1 MEKPLS
7 VIYQDLVSRRA
18 YSTVCA
24 QLIKSRTALIPIAA
38 LISLIGCNDKSI
50 NGDTDKDS
58 INFTTVTLE
67 KLKTERTELDQTVFA
82 DETQAVRHEE
92 VFIRLWDE
100 LRNGDPYKVLTSFS
114 FDNIILG
121 EPVPN
126 PSPEWGVPGIKFVSL
141 NGTKKELNV
150 TEFREL
156 LSDLSKKGW
165 KLKQSEW
172 HHTSFQ
178 PASNNSPARSIIS
191 CELHCLFNSDE
202 QRIIVRGKLKVTW
215 TNNKEGQPIPSL
227 IDTTGLEIIARK
239 GKSMFTEIM
248 NADPGIEAPGRFP
261 RFSPLLV
268 RDLDGDGLSEIVT
281 AGCNLVYK
289 NEGNG
294 KYTKR
299 DFLKNG
305 INRPA
310 EAGLLADLNGDGLID
325 YIGGNAENGTLL
337 FFPGSEGGQFIV
349 NPQKINIPPLKGLHT
364 ISAGDIDGDRDLD
377 LFIGQWKAPYIGGS
391 MPTPYYNAN
400 DGYPDYLLR
409 NEGNGTFVDI
419 TNSSGL
425 SEKSNRRTF
434 SASLID
440 LDFDQDLDLVV
451 VADFSGL
458 DLYLND
464 GKGHFSDITD
474 QLGKERH
481 AFGMSHTFGD
491 WNSDGIEDLCL
502 VGMSSTT
509 ARRLD
514 GLGISKPGYEK
525 YSEMRAPMTFGNR
538 LYVRNKEGALSQP
551 SFTTGAAR
559 SGWSWG
565 CAATDFDLDGDTDL
579 YVANGHIS
587 GKSAKD
593 YCTRFWCHDLY
604 TGNSKPNEAIDSLF
618 KTELLSGLG
627 RDFSWNGF
635 EHNAMFINLPNKGF
649 LNASFLLGTAFE
661 YDSRAVIAADLDE
674 NGTQDLIVIEY
685 QSSTMKQRMHMYR
698 NHGNPQHSWV
708 GIKIKNSPGMSPIGT
723 VISMKSKERE
733 WSKTIVTGDGF
744 TSQGPA
750 IAHFGLGKINNVSE
764 IEVRW
769 PTGEVQAL
777 QNPKINQYH
786 LIEYKKTR

>member
-1 MEKPLS
+1 MSRIALLTI
-7 VIYQDLVSRRA
+7 VI
-18 YSTVCA
+18 
-24 QLIKSRTALIPIAA
+24 LIT
-38 LISLIGCNDKSI
+38 SLGCKKQP
-50 NGDTDKDS
+50 NGADS
-58 INFTTVTLE
+58 LE
-67 KLKTERTELDQTVFA
+67 ELKTEREELDQTVFA
-82 DETQAVRHEE
+82 DETEALKTEREELDQTVFADETEAVRHEG
-92 VFIRLWDE
+92 VFIQLWDE
-100 LRNGDPYKVLTSFS
+100 LRNGDAYEVLNNFP

-121 EPVPN
+121 EPVPS
-126 PSPEWGVPGIKFVSL
+126 PSPDWGITGIKFASL
-141 NGTKKELNV
+141 DGAKKELSA
-150 TEFREL
+150 TQFREL
-156 LSDLSKKGW
+156 LSDLSEKGW
-165 KLKQSEW
+165 KLEQSEW

-178 PASNNSPARSIIS
+178 PASKGSPARSLIS
-191 CELHCLFNSDE
+191 CELHCLFNSNE
-202 QRIIVRGKLKVTW
+202 HRVIVRGKLKVTW
-215 TNNKEGQPIPSL
+215 TNDEEGEPVPSL
-227 IDTTGLEIIARK
+227 IDTTGLEFIARK
-239 GKSMFTEIM
+239 GKPMFTEIM
-248 NADPGIEAPGRFP
+248 NADPGKEAPGRFP
-261 RFSPLLV
+261 RFSPLMV

-281 AGCNLVYK
+281 AGCNLVYQ

-299 DFLKNG
+299 DFLKSG

-325 YIGGNAENGTLL
+325 YIGGDSEDGSLLL
-337 FFPGSEGGQFIV
+337 FLGSGKGKFKDEPYKFSL
-349 NPQKINIPPLKGLHT
+349 PPLKGLHA

-409 NEGNGTFVDI
+409 NEGDGTFVDI
-419 TNSSGL
+419 TENAGL
-425 SEKSNRRTF
+425 SGKSHRRTF
-434 SASLID
+434 SASLVDI
-440 LDFDQDLDLVV
+440 DFDQDLDLIV

-464 GKGHFSDITD
+464 GTGKYSDITER
-474 QLGKERH
+474 LGKERH

-538 LYVRNKEGALSQP
+538 LYVRNNEGALSQP
-551 SFTTGAAR
+551 SFTAGAAR

-565 CAATDFDLDGDTDL
+565 CTAADFDLDGDTDL

-587 GKSAKD
+587 GNSAKD

-604 TGNSKPNEAIDSLF
+604 TGTSKPNAVIDSLF

-635 EHNAMFINLPNKGF
+635 EHNAMFINRPNEGF
-649 LNASFLLGTAFE
+649 LNAGFLLGAAFE

-685 QSSTMKQRMHMYR
+685 RSSTMNQRMHVYR
-698 NHGNPQHSWV
+698 NLGNLENSWV
-708 GIKIKNSPGMSPIGT
+708 GIKIKNSPRMPTIGT
-723 VISMKSKERE
+723 VITMKSEERQ
-733 WSKTIVTGDGF
+733 WGKTIVTGDGF
-744 TSQGPA
+744 TSQEPP
-750 IAHFGLGKINNVSE
+750 IAHFGLGKMKNVSE
-764 IEVRW
+764 IQVQW
-769 PTGEVQAL
+769 PTGEVQTL
-777 QNPKINQYH
+777 QSPAINQYH
-786 LIEYKKTR
+786 QIEYKESK

>member
-1 MEKPLS
+1 M
-7 VIYQDLVSRRA
+7 SRIA
-18 YSTVCA
+18 LLAIIT
-24 QLIKSRTALIPIAA
+24 LITSMGCTKQPIGAD
-38 LISLIGCNDKSI
+38 SL
-50 NGDTDKDS
+50 
-58 INFTTVTLE
+58 E
-67 KLKTERTELDQTVFA
+67 ELKTKRKELDQTVFA
-82 DETQAVRHEE
+82 DETQAVRHEA

-100 LRNGDPYKVLTSFS
+100 LRNDDPYKVLNNFP

-126 PSPEWGVPGIKFVSL
+126 PSPEWGVSGIKFVSL

-150 TEFREL
+150 TEFRQL
-156 LSDLSKKGW
+156 LNDLSEKGL

-178 PASNNSPARSIIS
+178 PTSNSSPARSIIS
-191 CELHCLFNSDE
+191 CELHCLFNSNE

-215 TNNKEGQPIPSL
+215 AKNKEGQPIPSL

-239 GKSMFTEIM
+239 GNPMFTEIM
-248 NADPGIEAPGRFP
+248 NADPGTEAPGWFP

-299 DFLKNG
+299 DFLKKG
-305 INRPA
+305 INRPS

-325 YIGGNAENGTLL
+325 YIGGNSENGSLL
-337 FFPGSEGGQFIV
+337 FFPGSEGGQFIDS
-349 NPQKINIPPLKGLHT
+349 PYKFNIPPLEGLHT
-364 ISAGDIDGDRDLD
+364 ISAGDIDGDGDLD
-377 LFIGQWKAPYIGGS
+377 LFIGQWKAPYLGGS

-409 NEGNGTFVDI
+409 NEGNGTFVNI

-425 SEKSNRRTF
+425 SGKSNRRTF

-440 LDFDQDLDLVV
+440 LDFDQDLDLIV

-464 GKGHFSDITD
+464 GKGNFSDVTD

-551 SFTTGAAR
+551 SFTAGAAR

-565 CAATDFDLDGDTDL
+565 CAAADFDLDGDTDL

-604 TGNSKPNEAIDSLF
+604 TGNSKPNEVIDSLF

-649 LNASFLLGTAFE
+649 LNASFLMGTAFE
-661 YDSRAVIAADLDE
+661 YDSRATIAADLDE

-685 QSSTMKQRMHMYR
+685 QSSTMKQRMHMYS
-698 NHGNPQHSWV
+698 NHGNSQHSWV
-708 GIKIKNSPGMSPIGT
+708 GIKIKNSPKVSPIGT
-723 VISMKSKERE
+723 VVSMKSKERE

-750 IAHFGLGKINNVSE
+750 IAHFGLGKIKDISE
-764 IEVRW
+764 IQIRW
-769 PTGEVQAL
+769 PTGQIQTIQRPEV
-777 QNPKINQYH
+777 NQYH
-786 LIEYKKTR
+786 QIEYKISK